1 MDATQTIV
9 EFAPLCNLG
18 SYLPSPQESSRSPWP
33 GASGWVLPMI
43 FLESL
48 QDGSASK
55 DELLKY
61 IALARSS
68 EDALVGFGT
77 LFGAV
82 YLASTELA
90 SQDLTLRSFGFLCV

>member
-1 MDATQTIV
+1 
-9 EFAPLCNLG
+9 
-18 SYLPSPQESSRSPWP
+18 
-33 GASGWVLPMI
+33 MI

-48 QDGSASK
+48 QDRSASNVSWNRFRLLKARRK
-55 DELLKY
+55 DELFKY
-61 IALARSS
+61 IALALSS

-90 SQDLTLRSFGFLCV
+90 SQDVTLRSFGFLCV